1 MFCIILLFNFQ
12 YFHHNW
18 YLSFGLHMQ
27 DFQISNSTPQNIKKI
42 VLHSIQFFLPDRFF
56 TQALPLV
63 PLTNIRYDFNISV
76 WSSAYFDRFSILVLE
91 EKCCSWSWDIPP
103 YLMEYLW
110 GFEVVPNFGQAR
122 QKAQICIEWQLLW
135 ITWITCYYSLH
146 NTLQIE

>member
-1 MFCIILLFNFQ
+1 MVYTCRIFKSQIL
-12 YFHHNW
+12 HPK
-18 YLSFGLHMQ
+18 
-27 DFQISNSTPQNIKKI
+27 ISKKI

-63 PLTNIRYDFNISV
+63 PLTNIRYDFNISI

-122 QKAQICIEWQLLW
+122 QKGTNLHRMATTMNYMNYMILQFAQYIAHW
-135 ITWITCYYSLH
+135 IILDLFGWCFILH
-146 NTLQIE
+146 NLTVSLI